1 MMNKTLF
8 AAASAAFLALASA
21 PMAFAADITIKDAY
35 MRVSGA
41 MANSGAAFM
50 TIENTG
56 AEDRLIDAHS
66 DLAQKV
72 ELHTHLEDANG
83 VMKMVHVEEGFPI
96 AAGETHMLM
105 RGGEHV
111 MFLGLN
117 SVPVQ
122 GDMVSLTL
130 TFEKAGDITV
140 EVPVDNERQ
149 PAMGGGMMGQGK
161 MDHSK
166 MGHGMKKEGA
176 SN

>member
-1 MMNKTLF
+1 MTQNTLF
-8 AAASAAFLALASA
+8 AAASAAFLALVSA
-21 PMAFAADITIKDAY
+21 PMAFAGDITITDAY
-35 MRVSGA
+35 LRVSGA

-50 TIENTG
+50 TIENKG

-72 ELHTHLEDANG
+72 ELHTHLQDANG
-83 VMKMVHVEEGFPI
+83 VMKMVHVAEGFPI
-96 AAGETHMLM
+96 AAGESHMLM

-117 SVPVQ
+117 SVPAQ

-130 TFEKAGDITV
+130 TFEKAGDITI
-140 EVPVDNERQ
+140 EVPVDNERA
-149 PAMGGGMMGQGK
+149 PKMGAGM

-166 MGHGMKKEGA
+166 MGHGMKKDDA

>member
-1 MMNKTLF
+1 MTMNTLI
-8 AAASAAFLALASA
+8 AAASAAFLAMVSA
-21 PMAFAADITIKDAY
+21 PMAFAGDITITDPY
-35 MRVSGA
+35 LRVSGA
-41 MANSGAAFM
+41 MATSAAAFM

-66 DLAQKV
+66 DLAKRV

-83 VMKMVHVEEGFPI
+83 VMKMVHVAEGFVI
-96 AAGETHMLM
+96 AAGENHMLM

-122 GDMVSLTL
+122 GDMISLTL
-130 TFEKAGDITV
+130 TFEKAGAVTV
-140 EVPVDNERQ
+140 EVPVDNERV
-149 PAMGGGMMGQGK
+149 PA

-166 MGHGMKKEGA
+166 MGHGMKKQGV